1 MSLKAIGKSRK
12 FAAQPL
18 GDKPSGDGLAD
29 TPRRNH
35 VHRKRVGNRQ
45 TEQLRERP
53 GARADLHPQF
63 EHGARLLPE
72 VVESSPSLEIV
83 EQL

>member
-1 MSLKAIGKSRK
+1 MDS
-12 FAAQPL
+12 
-18 GDKPSGDGLAD
+18 
-29 TPRRNH
+29 NH